1 MHKAHRKVR
10 LFFNEDAPMPVY
22 LSRHVSYCLI
32 DNQPLFLD
40 TLKDHYFQLP
50 AALEVAFLAHVQ
62 GDRAASSAVTRL
74 VALGVLAEADA
85 GGGNLAPTCA
95 IAPDHSAIESAE
107 INVRAGLRTTLD
119 VAGTVFATWRQL
131 KRFPLHAVLEA
142 TSAYRER
149 HLRGRITAALH
160 PAQVDL
166 GLYEAAEAF
175 RRARLRVPSATR
187 CLPDAISLIR
197 FLARRGLHAKLVFG
211 VMVNPLSAHCW
222 VQAHRTVLSDTV
234 GNARAHT
241 PILVV

>member
-1 MHKAHRKVR
+1 
-10 LFFNEDAPMPVY
+10 MPVY

-50 AALEVAFLAHVQ
+50 AALEAAFLAHVQ
-62 GDRAASSAVTRL
+62 GDRSASSAVTRL
-74 VALGVLAEADA
+74 VALDVLAEADA

-95 IAPDHSAIESAE
+95 AAPDHSAIESAG
-107 INVRAGLRTTLD
+107 INVHAGLRTTLD

-131 KRFPLHAVLEA
+131 KRFPLHTVLEA

-149 HLRGRITAALH
+149 HLTGRITAALP

-166 GLYEAAEAF
+166 GLREAAEAF
-175 RRARLRVPSATR
+175 RHARLRIPCATR

-197 FLARRGLHAKLVFG
+197 FLARRGLHANLVFG

>member
-1 MHKAHRKVR
+1 
-10 LFFNEDAPMPVY
+10 MPVY

-50 AALEVAFLAHVQ
+50 AALEAAFLAHVQ
-62 GDRAASSAVTRL
+62 GDRAASSAVTKL
-74 VALGVLAEADA
+74 VALGVLAEAEADA
-85 GGGNLAPTCA
+85 GGGNLAPTSA
-95 IAPDHSAIESAE
+95 IAPDHSAIESAG

-149 HLRGRITAALH
+149 HLRCRVTAALP
-160 PAQVDL
+160 PAQVGL